1 MLLLLAR
8 ATVALL
14 ANAVALVVTA
24 QVLDDMALGAGG
36 FVVAVVVYSIVSVVI
51 EPLLR
56 QTAVRSAPAIL
67 GSTSL
72 IATLISLVVTVL
84 ITDSMSISGGVTWV
98 LATIMVW
105 LIALLARMALPL
117 LVFKKTLEEA
127 RERRA

>member
-1 MLLLLAR
+1 VLLLLAR